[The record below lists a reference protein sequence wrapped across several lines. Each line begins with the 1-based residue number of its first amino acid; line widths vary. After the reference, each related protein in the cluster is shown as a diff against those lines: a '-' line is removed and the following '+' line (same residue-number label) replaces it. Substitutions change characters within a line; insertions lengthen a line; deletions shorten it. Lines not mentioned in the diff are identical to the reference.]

1 MYDTFSYLI
10 LQMNGTYI
18 YQLQKCFLRN
28 TYCLIIRKELQDI
41 VSKKK
46 TGSKLFRTMK
56 YCEIGTRTMQYKS
69 SLYV

>member
-1 MYDTFSYLI
+1 MYETFSYLI

-18 YQLQKCFLRN
+18 NQLQKCFLRN
-28 TYCLIIRKELQDI
+28 TYCLISRKELQNI

-46 TGSKLFRTMK
+46 TCNKLFRTMK